1 MSMHPMTY
9 ATYLHK
15 ISKELGDDGR
25 INEAVDVKVLA
36 MEWEDAAKAQA
47 QVHHKTWQAIAEKTF
62 PDFIGKTPIGQR
74 LLDLMRHN
82 DVS

>member
-25 INEAVDVKVLA
+25 IDEAIDVKVLA
-36 MEWEDAAKAQA
+36 MDWEDVAQA
-47 QVHHKTWQAIAEKTF
+47 EAQARTRTWTAIAEKTF
-62 PDFIGKTPIGQR
+62 PDFIGKTPAGQK

-82 DVS
+82 DVT